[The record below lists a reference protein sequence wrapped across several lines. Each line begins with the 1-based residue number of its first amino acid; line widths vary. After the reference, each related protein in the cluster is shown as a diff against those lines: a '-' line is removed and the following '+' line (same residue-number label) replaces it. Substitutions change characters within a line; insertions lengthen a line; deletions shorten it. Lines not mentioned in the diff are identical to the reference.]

1 MLMFAVVLFAV
12 RERRDRSQERQ
23 KFEAQLSACETTIQ
37 VLRADV
43 KRANAELVSTKKRLD
58 QLFQRPR
65 NAKRQPLSIEWH

>member
-1 MLMFAVVLFAV
+1 MLMFAVVVFAV

-23 KFEAQLSACETTIQ
+23 QFEAQLSACETTIQ

-58 QLFQRPR
+58 HLFQRPR